1 MALSF
6 VFMEHKKL
14 GYRKLLLVSFSSL
27 REMLTRKLVIPC
39 LAVFRINTVLGTLD
53 LAMSLLG

>member
-1 MALSF
+1 
-6 VFMEHKKL
+6 MEHKKL

-39 LAVFRINTVLGTLD
+39 LAVFWINTVLGTLD